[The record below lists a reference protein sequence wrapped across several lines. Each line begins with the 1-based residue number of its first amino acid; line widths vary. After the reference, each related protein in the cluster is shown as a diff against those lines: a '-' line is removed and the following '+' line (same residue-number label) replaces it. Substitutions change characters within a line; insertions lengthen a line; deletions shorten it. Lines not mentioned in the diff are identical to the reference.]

1 MEVRAQHHIPAALP
15 QGKDAGTHRKEKNIL
30 PILAFESQTVQ
41 PVSHYHTDY
50 AILAPVN
57 YAKDHPR
64 TVHMAQRWRYS
75 STLLLLLLRARLH

>member
-15 QGKDAGTHRKEKNIL
+15 QGKGAGTNRREEKNIL
-30 PILAFESQTVQ
+30 PLLTFEPQTVQ

-57 YAKDHPR
+57 YAKFTLEQSTWPR
-64 TVHMAQRWRYS
+64 GGGIA
-75 STLLLLLLRARLH
+75 LLFL